1 MRNRSVFCALQEDV
15 DVKDDEEAKLAKKAE
30 AEAAFQAWLD
40 RKRAAQKKEKLAL
53 LGRQVGVV

>member
-1 MRNRSVFCALQEDV
+1 M
-15 DVKDDEEAKLAKKAE
+15 KDDEEAKLAKKAE